1 MTYFCFIESDILSV
15 PHMEPLVAQTADEAR
30 LEAEALLRQ
39 HASGVAAH
47 VIPSASPTAVASL
60 AKP

>member
-1 MTYFCFIESDILSV
+1 VIS
-15 PHMEPLVAQTADEAR
+15 
-30 LEAEALLRQ
+30 LRAVGNQ
-39 HASGVAAH
+39 VFASGVAAH